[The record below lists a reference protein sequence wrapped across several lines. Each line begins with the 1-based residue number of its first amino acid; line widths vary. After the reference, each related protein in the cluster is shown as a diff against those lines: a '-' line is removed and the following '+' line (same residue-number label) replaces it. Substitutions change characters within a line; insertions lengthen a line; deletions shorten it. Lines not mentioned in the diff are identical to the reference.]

1 MKYFIIKSDNNIIEK
16 NFMPFKFF
24 AKKVNGIVKRDMKY
38 ITEGFDFYIE
48 VINLFLECPFFI
60 KQQKDIFIKLKRK
73 FIIKKRYY
81 K

>member
-48 VINLFLECPFFI
+48 V
-60 KQQKDIFIKLKRK
+60 R
-73 FIIKKRYY
+73 
-81 K
+81 